1 MSAGSGAE
9 GARHKGT
16 APGARLRLERAA
28 SGGAPAAPPPAGFS
42 NYTSPVAYAGLQEG
56 VWGLTVRAADRAG
69 LVSESRRAA
78 VAAGRGGVR
87 ALPVTGACQTCRTC
101 ARGREPPPPCAAC
114 RPRSQCE
121 HGSALASSASAAPTG
136 ARLARALGREPLLP
150 RAVGRGPCP
159 HLILKPS
166 SAAARE
172 ARAHAAV
179 LRPC

>member
-42 NYTSPVAYAGLQEG
+42 NCTSPVAYAGLQEG

-78 VAAGRGGVR
+78 AAAG
-87 ALPVTGACQTCRTC
+87 
-101 ARGREPPPPCAAC
+101 AA
-114 RPRSQCE
+114 
-121 HGSALASSASAAPTG
+121 GSGHFP
-136 ARLARALGREPLLP
+136 
-150 RAVGRGPCP
+150 
-159 HLILKPS
+159 
-166 SAAARE
+166 
-172 ARAHAAV
+172 
-179 LRPC
+179 